1 MLISNNLV
9 SFVRNPSVQPKRKL
23 MPIFETFVKRQQKL
37 RGELPDVYV
46 YDNIPHP
53 LRVQIVQIMMEILG
67 DNLRETNS
75 FGSVTQ
81 VKDAYQAIVK
91 MLRKEIGVFHLP
103 PSDRHQNDLIKEL
116 ADYLL
121 NESDAEHVLSA
132 VELICRFVEHVAS
145 QPDYRGWENA
155 EEASKNVIEEINSRL
170 KEHGLGYEYD
180 GEIIRIDTELIHAEA
195 VKPALGLLRNAKFS
209 GAEQEFMNAYSH
221 YRKGNNKEAL
231 NDALKAF
238 ESTMKSI
245 YEKRKWPY
253 TKTDPA
259 FKLIKVAFDNGLVPS
274 FWENHFSGLRTTLE
288 AGVPTARNKLS
299 GHGQGATPV
308 EVPSHFVAYILQLT
322 ASTIVFLVKA
332 EEALP

>member
-1 MLISNNLV
+1 
-9 SFVRNPSVQPKRKL
+9 
-23 MPIFETFVKRQQKL
+23 MPIFDTFAKRQQKL
-37 RGELPDVYV
+37 RGDFPDVYS
-46 YDNIPHP
+46 YDNIPYP

-67 DNLRETNS
+67 GDINEYKHY
-75 FGSVTQ
+75 GSEIQ
-81 VKDAYQAIVK
+81 VKDAYKSIVEI
-91 MLRKEIGVFHLP
+91 LRKEIGAFHLP
-103 PSDRHQNDLIKEL
+103 PSNKYQDNPIREL

-121 NESDAEHVLSA
+121 TESDAEHVLSA
-132 VELICRFVEHVAS
+132 VELICRIMENVAS
-145 QPDYRGWENA
+145 KQSYRGWKDA
-155 EEASKNVIEEINSRL
+155 EQVSKNAIQEINSRL

-245 YEKRKWPY
+245 YEKREWAY

-259 FKLIKVAFDNGLVPS
+259 SKLIKVAFDSGLIPS

-332 EEALP
+332 EEALS